1 MSRPYQR
8 RGTGNASTSQRGG
21 HQTSRGGARRPEQ
34 STGPR
39 NQPTNSSQAAPQR
52 PLQQRPPKIQ
62 YPIYSWRI
70 FSPNASIRYARDIPT
85 TDFYLSMLSGNILG
99 FDLEWQPTFVK
110 GGSRNPVALVQL
122 ADANVMILIQV
133 SAMQE
138 FPQTL
143 RTILENPHIVKT
155 GVAIQDDCK
164 HLWADWRVNCR
175 NVVDLSLFARTVDNA
190 NWKGSYKSSIGLS
203 RLCETYFNLALNKGR
218 VQRSNWTNV
227 LSEAQLEYAAND
239 CHSGYM
245 IYTRLLQRLPAVVP
259 PPERKYYTFDCLDGY
274 LHSPCMSNETG
285 LLWEPWNPN
294 YDPGPP
300 PELSEKRKE
309 KEAAL
314 ATLAQLPLA
323 VAPDPRERRARPQ
336 AGPSSSRSE
345 QVRGT
350 VIRCAG
356 EYFGSKRQASK

>member
-39 NQPTNSSQAAPQR
+39 NQPTNSSQAVPQR

-133 SAMQE
+133 SAMQGDIYS
-138 FPQTL
+138 
-143 RTILENPHIVKT
+143 ILCCPAYPKVRNHRISSNTQNCFRESSYRENW
-155 GVAIQDDCK
+155 GG
-164 HLWADWRVNCR
+164 N
-175 NVVDLSLFARTVDNA
+175 
-190 NWKGSYKSSIGLS
+190 S
-203 RLCETYFNLALNKGR
+203 R
-218 VQRSNWTNV
+218 
-227 LSEAQLEYAAND
+227 
-239 CHSGYM
+239 
-245 IYTRLLQRLPAVVP
+245 
-259 PPERKYYTFDCLDGY
+259 
-274 LHSPCMSNETG
+274 
-285 LLWEPWNPN
+285 
-294 YDPGPP
+294 
-300 PELSEKRKE
+300 
-309 KEAAL
+309 
-314 ATLAQLPLA
+314 
-323 VAPDPRERRARPQ
+323 
-336 AGPSSSRSE
+336 
-345 QVRGT
+345 
-350 VIRCAG
+350 
-356 EYFGSKRQASK
+356 